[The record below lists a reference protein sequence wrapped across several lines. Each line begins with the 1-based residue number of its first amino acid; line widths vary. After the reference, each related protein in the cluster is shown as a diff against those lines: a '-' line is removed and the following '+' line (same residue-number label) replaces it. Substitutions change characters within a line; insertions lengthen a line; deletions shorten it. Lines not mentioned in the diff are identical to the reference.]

1 MGRTQSSTMKTA
13 LRLLLLSV
21 VGLALVF
28 AELHGE
34 DQYTEDANVVA
45 VDDTAAMDYSADEMD
60 DLKDEM
66 EDSDSRRSKKSCPS
80 GFTHYQAEFDKDE
93 PIAAPTDGV
102 GTSPESQTAQI
113 KSFNKQTAQ
122 MSVIGQA
129 AISASVYHHVSGTV
143 TASTTSAGELKFEW
157 DLAGL
162 EASIDGLEA
171 PGEEPSITGTP
182 NPTADRGKNGIHIHY
197 GDSCANIKG
206 DAPFDITDPNDPV
219 KNANAGH
226 YYNPATSLL
235 QSPIDLMYTVDP
247 WADVKWNSDAEGK
260 STGSVTIPGFSSSK
274 ASLGADDF
282 SAFGRVVI
290 VHNSFGTKVACGVLA
305 PSNTVMGNVRASV
318 DPSLL
323 GDSNSLGLLKFDWNL
338 EGLDA
343 YDEACE
349 TCTDETKGCT
359 DGTCTDETKGCTK
372 CELGGIHIHYG
383 NSCDSEVTVKG
394 DAPTGAS
401 KGHYYVPTDLNVV
414 DSTEDPWSTDADIHQ
429 GPAVWKSD
437 ASGTATGSV
446 TLTSAVLGVIAVDSA
461 LDRVVIVH
469 NRNGKEIG
477 CGLLSAERKTNAKGT
492 FEMKICN
499 DGSFARYKVDLTGD
513 FADAKEL
520 NFRLQSAYT
529 PDAAAGTVGG
539 TGTGGQYDPGYKC
552 GAHKCGDLSGK
563 VGPVKVDWDNDK
575 RITSG
580 VNDWKHNK
588 WSAKDTHPPLNAD
601 FSCAG
606 DTTGATFASVV
617 FHKGSTRLFGAKLV
631 STTPS
636 KLKAIFH
643 GTNLKG
649 KVVVKQKRNRRGW
662 QSKCNERETTADWAV
677 NWKTVDIEKLC
688 PVTQEATIQY
698 FNDPDD
704 DAGSPETVT
713 GFVNAHVQDG
723 KLKLNWKLQG
733 LDDNS
738 SGGIHIHYGTTCDTE
753 ATVKGNAPTGANL
766 GHYYV
771 PDATPDPSEDPW
783 TTVMWKSYADGD
795 AEDSAEFTED
805 QLGAAP
811 DSAFNRVVI
820 VHNRN
825 GKKVACG
832 VLAPFTHRLGVG
844 RSLKWHI
851 HDKWTHTDK
860 TDAYGADDCGPAF
873 TGGHWDPT
881 FQCSSASDNSLEVC
895 RTEYN
900 KNPPAAG
907 PAQYPC
913 DETTGK
919 GCNYSC
925 KNWGGASVGCELGD
939 LTGKGVGYGGR
950 VMITT
955 DGPQKGAGRGVRDT
969 NCGNTEQFAG
979 KSIVFHCGVDPA
991 RVACA
996 KLN

>member
-1 MGRTQSSTMKTA
+1 
-13 LRLLLLSV
+13 
-21 VGLALVF
+21 
-28 AELHGE
+28 
-34 DQYTEDANVVA
+34 
-45 VDDTAAMDYSADEMD
+45 MD

-80 GFTHYQAEFDKDE
+80 GFTHYQAEFDEDE

-171 PGEEPSITGTP
+171 PGEEPSVTGTP

-197 GDSCANIKG
+197 GNSCDSEVTVKG

-235 QSPIDLMYTVDP
+235 QSPFDLMYTVDP
-247 WADVKWNSDAEGK
+247 WADVKWKSDADDK
-260 STGSVTIPGFSSSK
+260 STGSVTIPGFSSSE

-305 PSNTVMGNVRASV
+305 PSNTVMGNVRVSV
-318 DPSLL
+318 D
-323 GDSNSLGLLKFDWNL
+323 GIWGVMGNVLKFDWNL
-338 EGLDA
+338 EGLNA

-372 CELGGIHIHYG
+372 CELGGIHVHDG

-394 DAPTGAS
+394 DADYWSLLHGTGAS
-401 KGHYYVPTDLNVV
+401 NGHYYNSLLP
-414 DSTEDPWSTDADIHQ
+414 DPWSTDADIHQ

-437 ASGTATGSV
+437 AGGTATGSV
-446 TLTSAVLGVIAVDSA
+446 TLSSADLGVWTVDSA

-469 NRNGKEIG
+469 NRNGKKIG

-492 FEMKICN
+492 FKMKICN

-513 FADAKEL
+513 FADAEEL
-520 NFRLQSAYT
+520 NFSLHSAYT

-539 TGTGGQYDPGYKC
+539 TGTGGHYDPDYKC

-563 VGPVKVDWDNDK
+563 VGPVKVDRENK

-580 VNDWKHNK
+580 VNDWKHKK

-617 FHKGSTRLFGAKLV
+617 FHKGSARLFGAKLV

-649 KVVVKQKRNRRGW
+649 KVVVQQKRNRRGW

-698 FNDPDD
+698 FND
-704 DAGSPETVT
+704 
-713 GFVNAHVQDG
+713 
-723 KLKLNWKLQG
+723 
-733 LDDNS
+733 
-738 SGGIHIHYGTTCDTE
+738 
-753 ATVKGNAPTGANL
+753 
-766 GHYYV
+766 
-771 PDATPDPSEDPW
+771 
-783 TTVMWKSYADGD
+783 
-795 AEDSAEFTED
+795 
-805 QLGAAP
+805 
-811 DSAFNRVVI
+811 
-820 VHNRN
+820 
-825 GKKVACG
+825 
-832 VLAPFTHRLGVG
+832 
-844 RSLKWHI
+844 
-851 HDKWTHTDK
+851 
-860 TDAYGADDCGPAF
+860 
-873 TGGHWDPT
+873 
-881 FQCSSASDNSLEVC
+881 
-895 RTEYN
+895 
-900 KNPPAAG
+900 
-907 PAQYPC
+907 
-913 DETTGK
+913 
-919 GCNYSC
+919 
-925 KNWGGASVGCELGD
+925 
-939 LTGKGVGYGGR
+939 
-950 VMITT
+950 
-955 DGPQKGAGRGVRDT
+955 
-969 NCGNTEQFAG
+969 
-979 KSIVFHCGVDPA
+979 
-991 RVACA
+991 
-996 KLN
+996 